1 MSKRMQAAV
10 AALALAL
17 WTGGTVAQ
25 QIDVQY
31 PAPGLFK
38 EPIEKIVEDFQKAH
52 PGIKVNLLG
61 PQQDYEQIVQHNLR
75 AAITNTL
82 PDVAIHGMNRQR
94 ILVER
99 GIAQPID
106 DFVRQDPGFAKL
118 GITEKSRSV
127 GLVGGKQYGIGL
139 AMSTPVIYYN
149 ADLVK
154 RAGGDPDKFPT
165 TWDGIIDLAKRI
177 EALDGGGKVR
187 GMFLSWQITG
197 NWMWQALVF
206 SHGGTM
212 LTADE
217 KKVAF
222 DGPAGQRAIGV
233 LARLVN
239 EANMPNSTFAAE
251 APNFIA
257 GRLGMLSDS
266 SAQISRFNREVG
278 SAFPVKV
285 AKFPISAADGRV
297 PTGGAVILMLTKDP
311 AKQKAAWEF
320 MKFAAG
326 PQGATTIVKST
337 GYVPATDLPAKDPTM
352 LGDFYKSSP
361 NHRVALEL
369 LPFVSAWYAFPGEN
383 GVKITDVIRDHL
395 QTVVAKTAKPDDVL
409 KRMAADTTALL
420 PK

>member
-1 MSKRMQAAV
+1 MQSAA
-10 AALALAL
+10 AAAILSVCANGAIA
-17 WTGGTVAQ
+17 VD
-25 QIDVQY
+25 IDVQY

-38 EPIEKIVEDFQKAH
+38 EPIEQIVAEFSKRH
-52 PGIKVNLLG
+52 PDIKVNLLG

-75 AAITNTL
+75 SAITNTL

-94 ILVER
+94 VLVER

-106 DFVRQDPGFAKL
+106 GFIKNDPDFAKL

-127 GLVGGKQYGIGL
+127 GLIGGKQYGIGL

-149 ADLVK
+149 ANLVS
-154 RAGGDPDKFPT
+154 RAGGDPNKFPG
-165 TWDGIIDLAKRI
+165 TWDGIIDLAKKI
-177 EALDGGGKVR
+177 EALDGGGKFR

-212 LTADE
+212 LSADE

-222 DGPAGQRAIGV
+222 DGPAGQKAIGV
-233 LARLVN
+233 LGRLVN
-239 EANMPNSTFAAE
+239 EANMPDSTFAAE

-278 SAFPVKV
+278 TAFPVKV
-285 AKFPISAADGRV
+285 ARFPISAADGRL
-297 PTGGAVILMLTKDP
+297 PTGGAAIMMLTKDP

-320 MKFAAG
+320 IKFATG
-326 PQGATTIVKST
+326 PQGATIIVKST
-337 GYVPATDLPAKDPTM
+337 GYVPATDLPAKDPAM
-352 LGDFYKSSP
+352 LGDFYKGSP
-361 NHRVALEL
+361 NHRVALDQ

-383 GVKITDVIRDHL
+383 GVKITDVIKDHL
-395 QTVVAKTAKPDDVL
+395 QTVVSKSAKPDDVL
-409 KRMAADTTALL
+409 KKMAADTAALL

>member
-1 MSKRMQAAV
+1 MSNRMRAAV
-10 AALALAL
+10 AALALAS
-17 WTGGTVAQ
+17 WTGGALAQ

-38 EPIEKIVEDFQKAH
+38 EPIEKIVEEFQKAN

-75 AAITNTL
+75 SAMTNTL

-106 DFVRQDPGFAKL
+106 NFVRNDPTFAKL

-127 GLVGGKQYGIGL
+127 GLVGGKQYGVGL

-154 RAGGDPDKFPT
+154 RAGGDPDRFPT

-177 EALDGGGKVR
+177 EALDGGGKYR

-222 DGPAGQRAIGV
+222 DGPAGQKAMNV
-233 LARLVN
+233 LSRLVN
-239 EANMPNSTFAAE
+239 EANMPNSTFVAE

-278 SAFPVKV
+278 NAFPVKV

-326 PQGATTIVKST
+326 PQGATIIVKSS
-337 GYVPATDLPAKDPTM
+337 GYVPATDVPSKDPAL
-352 LGDFYKSSP
+352 LGDFYKNSP

-383 GVKITDVIRDHL
+383 GVKITDVIKDHL
-395 QTVVAKTAKPDDVL
+395 QTVVAKSAKPDDVL
-409 KRMAADTTALL
+409 KRMAADTNALL

>member
-1 MSKRMQAAV
+1 MSKWMQAAV
-10 AALALAL
+10 AAMALGL
-17 WTGGTVAQ
+17 WTGGAVAQ

-38 EPIEKIVEDFQKAH
+38 EPIEKIVEEFSKAH

-75 AAITNTL
+75 AAITSTL

-106 DFVRQDPGFAKL
+106 ELIRQDRDFAKL

-154 RAGGDPDKFPT
+154 RAGGDPDKFPS

-177 EALDGGGKVR
+177 EALDGGGKYR
-187 GMFLSWQITG
+187 GMFLSW
-197 NWMWQALVF
+197 
-206 SHGGTM
+206 
-212 LTADE
+212 

-222 DGPAGQRAIGV
+222 DGPAGQKAMGV

-278 SAFPVKV
+278 NAFPVKV

-326 PQGATTIVKST
+326 PQGATIIVKAT
-337 GYVPATDLPAKDPTM
+337 GYVPATDLPAKDPGM
-352 LGDFYKSSP
+352 LGDFYKNSP

-383 GVKITDVIRDHL
+383 GVKITDVIKDHL
-395 QTVVAKTAKPDDVL
+395 QTVVAKSAKPDDVL
-409 KRMAADTTALL
+409 KRMATDTTALL

>member
-1 MSKRMQAAV
+1 MSKSMKAVIAAMALGFGTS
-10 AALALAL
+10 AAMA
-17 WTGGTVAQ
+17 VD
-25 QIDVQY
+25 IDVQY

-38 EPIEKIVEDFQKAH
+38 EPIEKIVADFSKAN

-75 AAITNTL
+75 ASITNTL

-106 DFVRQDPGFAKL
+106 DFIRKDAGFGKL

-154 RAGGDPDKFPT
+154 RAGGDPDRFPA

-177 EALDGGGKVR
+177 EALDGGGKYR

-222 DGPAGQRAIGV
+222 DGPAGEKAIGV
-233 LARLVN
+233 LSRLVN

-278 SAFPVKV
+278 SAFPVRV

-326 PQGATTIVKST
+326 PEGATIIVKST
-337 GYVPATDLPAKDPTM
+337 GYVPATDLPAKDPAM
-352 LGDFYKSSP
+352 LGDFYKNSP

-369 LPFVSAWYAFPGEN
+369 LPYVSAWYAFPGEN
-383 GVKITDVIRDHL
+383 GVKITDVIKDHL
-395 QTVVAKTAKPDDVL
+395 QTVVSKSAKPDDVL

>member
-1 MSKRMQAAV
+1 MSTRMQTAIAASILSVCASV
-10 AALALAL
+10 AMA
-17 WTGGTVAQ
+17 VD
-25 QIDVQY
+25 IDVQY

-38 EPIEKIVEDFQKAH
+38 EPIEQIVAEFSKRH
-52 PGIKVNLLG
+52 PDIKVNLLG
-61 PQQDYEQIVQHNLR
+61 PQQDYEQIVQHSLR
-75 AAITNTL
+75 SAITNTL

-94 ILVER
+94 VLVER

-106 DFVRQDPGFAKL
+106 NFIKNDPDFAKL

-149 ADLVK
+149 ANLVS
-154 RAGGDPDKFPT
+154 RAGGDPNNFPS
-165 TWDGIIDLAKRI
+165 TWDGIIDLAKKI

-212 LTADE
+212 LSADE
-217 KKVAF
+217 KKVVF
-222 DGPAGQRAIGV
+222 DGPAGQKAIGV
-233 LARLVN
+233 LGRLVN
-239 EANMPNSTFAAE
+239 DANMPNSTFAAE

-278 SAFPVKV
+278 NAFPVKV

-297 PTGGAVILMLTKDP
+297 PTGGAAIMMLTKDP

-320 MKFAAG
+320 MKFATG
-326 PQGATTIVKST
+326 PQGATIIVKAT
-337 GYVPATDLPAKDPTM
+337 GYVPATDLPSKDPAM
-352 LGDFYKSSP
+352 LGDFYRNSP
-361 NHRVALEL
+361 NHRVALDL

-383 GVKITDVIRDHL
+383 GVKITDVIKDHL
-395 QTVVAKTAKPDDVL
+395 QTVVSKSAKPDDVL
-409 KRMAADTTALL
+409 KKMAADTASLL